1 MHGKSKEWVVMK
13 RLAAVW
19 VTMFVGLILGGCAT
33 TMELEGS
40 RWRLT
45 EVDGAPAIPASD
57 ERAAHIVFERS
68 PTPRVSGSTGCNRFV
83 GSYESSGSSL
93 TFGAIAS
100 TRMACPDAMA
110 QERAF
115 EQALQD
121 VRQWRAEDGELEL
134 LDEQD
139 TVRLRFAVMQ
149 RE

>member
-1 MHGKSKEWVVMK
+1 MK

-19 VTMFVGLILGGCAT
+19 VTMLVGVVLGGCAT
-33 TMELEGS
+33 TMDLESS

-45 EVDGAPAIPASD
+45 ELDGAPVISTPD

-83 GSYESSGSSL
+83 GSYESGRSRL
-93 TFGAIAS
+93 AFGAIAS

-121 VRQWRAEDGELEL
+121 VRRWRAEDGELEL
-134 LDEQD
+134 LDEQGA
-139 TVRLRFAVMQ
+139 VRLRFEAMQ
-149 RE
+149 PE

>member
-1 MHGKSKEWVVMK
+1 MK
-13 RLAAVW
+13 RLAAAW
-19 VTMFVGLILGGCAT
+19 VTMIVGLALSGCAT
-33 TMELEGS
+33 TMELESS

-45 EVDGAPAIPASD
+45 ELDGMPAIPASD

-83 GSYESSGSSL
+83 GSYESGPSRL

-100 TRMACPDAMA
+100 TKMACPDAMA

-121 VRQWRAEDGELEL
+121 VRRWRAEDGELAL

-139 TVRLRFAVMQ
+139 TVRLRFEAMPP
-149 RE
+149 E

>member
-1 MHGKSKEWVVMK
+1 MK

-19 VTMFVGLILGGCAT
+19 VTMIVALVLGGCAT
-33 TMELEGS
+33 TMELESG
-40 RWRLT
+40 RWRLA
-45 EVDGAPAIPASD
+45 EVDGTPAISTSD
-57 ERAAHIVFERS
+57 ERAAHIAFESS

-121 VRQWRAEDGELEL
+121 VRRWRAEDGELEL
-134 LDEQD
+134 LDDQG
-139 TVRLRFAVMQ
+139 TVRLRFEAVQ
-149 RE
+149 PE